1 MRKYD
6 QLLQGDSA
14 LFTQF
19 CCLCSPQSAQPLTD
33 GDAIPIQ
40 ERQYDAIASSSQKDP
55 QQSKLSVTVENTQ
68 YASIDDNTTSSTP
81 APPPPPPPP
90 PPPLPASNSA
100 MRTPTLQKNPAAP
113 PPTEV
118 FSIGD
123 VGAVTVG
130 DYQYA
135 SVDKSGKE
143 RASSPQPPPP
153 LPPPPLL
160 LESNKPSLS
169 ASTEHLPDHL
179 NAVADTQYA
188 VVDKTR
194 KNLTPPPAP
203 PPPPSF
209 PPSGARSTGD
219 ILDYVNSQGGA
230 LPASSDPA
238 AQLQAAIDSL
248 YDSVV

>member
-1 MRKYD
+1 MCKYD
-6 QLLQGDSA
+6 QLLQGNSA

-33 GDAIPIQ
+33 SEAIPIQ
-40 ERQYDAIASSSQKDP
+40 EGQYDTIAGGSQKDP
-55 QQSKLSVTVENTQ
+55 QQSKQSVTVENTQ
-68 YASIDDNTTSSTP
+68 YASIDDNTTSSAP
-81 APPPPPPPP
+81 APPPPPP
-90 PPPLPASNSA
+90 PPPLPASSSA
-100 MRTPTLQKNPAAP
+100 MRTPTLQKKSAAP

-123 VGAVTVG
+123 VGAVTVA

-143 RASSPQPPPP
+143 RASSLQPPPP
-153 LPPPPLL
+153 PPPPPLL

-203 PPPPSF
+203 PLPPSF